1 MLSDVDISSY
11 EEDIK
16 RLGDEWQK
24 PKPSF
29 KNIKEIM
36 RTCFEGKINLIL
48 CNLIAIFKFSPGRR
62 EWILNGSPSVEDIVD
77 KFPPLKKLKY
87 VCTLINHFLS
97 VIMYFSNAVR
107 KRIGHDYK
115 E

>member
-16 RLGDEWQK
+16 RLGDELQK

-29 KNIKEIM
+29 KNIKGIM
-36 RTCFEGKINLIL
+36 RTSFEGKFIFLL
-48 CNLIAIFKFSPGRR
+48 CNLIAIFDIFPGRR
-62 EWILNGSPSVEDIVD
+62 EWILNDSPSVQDIVD

-87 VCTLINHFLS
+87 VCTFNHFLS
-97 VIMYFSNAVR
+97 VMMYFSNAVR
-107 KRIGHDYK
+107 KRIGNGNK